1 MDTKTNSNSRS
12 DGNHVMTMNHQRALE
27 ILEIAENEPY
37 DEAKVKKQYHRMA
50 LKFHP
55 DKNKNMDTAVTKFQD
70 INAAYQFLSLTNGSP
85 INETSD
91 YKTILLSFLRTI
103 LKNEVQYR
111 FIYSVIELVQKLCIS
126 RIREIF
132 DKIDRIVLYKI
143 YYVLDKHR
151 DILHL
156 SDEIMT
162 AIYDYLTTNQHTEE
176 PDDSLDP
183 SLDTIK
189 ENDEM
194 EYVVLLP
201 SLEKILL
208 DNVYV
213 FHKHGVKYIIPLW
226 IEELVYEQEDHHKDL
241 CIMCV
246 PKLDADTEMIDADNN
261 LHIWRMWNIAEIW
274 REKKNDKVTLE
285 VRPTVKYEIDL
296 NAVKMVPKQEIILYG
311 KGIAKMND
319 DNVYDVSVRGDIILH
334 LTLTLTIDISI

>member
-1 MDTKTNSNSRS
+1 MD
-12 DGNHVMTMNHQRALE
+12 MNHQRALE
-27 ILEIAENEPY
+27 ILEIEPDDPY

-50 LKFHP
+50 LKYHP
-55 DKNKNMDTAVTKFQD
+55 DKNMSTDAAAKFQE
-70 INAAYQFLSLTNGSP
+70 ISAAYQFLSL
-85 INETSD
+85 NESGFHESVD

-103 LKNEVQYR
+103 MKNEVQYR
-111 FIYSVIELVQKLCIS
+111 FIYSMVELIQKMCIS

-132 DKIDRIVLYKI
+132 DKIDRRVLYKI

-156 SDEIMT
+156 SDEIMA
-162 AIYDYLTTNQHTEE
+162 AIYDYLTKPDSSDHSV
-176 PDDSLDP
+176 PMDSDDSLDTDP
-183 SLDTIK
+183 IK
-189 ENDEM
+189 DNDEM

-226 IEELVYEQEDHHKDL
+226 IEELVYEQEDPHKDL

-246 PKLDADTEMIDADNN
+246 PKLDADTEMIDANNN
-261 LHIWRMWNIAEIW
+261 LHLWRLWNIADIW
-274 REKKNDKVTLE
+274 REKKNDTITLE
-285 VRPTVKYEIDL
+285 IRPTVKHEIDL
-296 NAVKMVPKQEIILYG
+296 NAVKMVPKQEIVLYG

-319 DNVYDVSVRGDIILH
+319 ENVYDVSVRGDIILH
-334 LTLTLTIDISI
+334 LTLTLTQDISI

>member
-1 MDTKTNSNSRS
+1 
-12 DGNHVMTMNHQRALE
+12 MTMNHRRALE
-27 ILEIAENEPY
+27 VLEIDPSEPY
-37 DEAKVKKQYHRMA
+37 DESTVKKQYHRMA
-50 LKFHP
+50 LKYHP
-55 DKNKNMDTAVTKFQD
+55 DKNKNTDSSVIMFQE
-70 INAAYQFLSLTNGSP
+70 ISAAYQFLGSP
-85 INETSD
+85 INESSD
-91 YKTILLSFLRTI
+91 YKTILLSYLRTI

-111 FIYSVIELVQKLCIS
+111 FIYSVVELIQKMCIS

-132 DKIDRIVLYKI
+132 DKIDRRILYKI

-162 AIYDYLTTNQHTEE
+162 AIYDYLTTNEYPDTEK
-176 PDDSLDP
+176 DLDP
-183 SLDTIK
+183 DLDPDPIK
-189 ENDEM
+189 TDDEM

-226 IEELVYEQEDHHKDL
+226 IEELVYEQEDPHKDL

-246 PKLDADTEMIDADNN
+246 PKLDADTEMIDDNNN
-261 LHIWRMWNIAEIW
+261 LHLWRLWNIAEIW
-274 REKKNDKVTLE
+274 REKKNDTITLE
-285 VRPTVKYEIDL
+285 IRPTVKYEIDL

-311 KGIAKMND
+311 KGIAKMNYE
-319 DNVYDVSVRGDIILH
+319 NVYDVSVRGDIILH
-334 LTLTLTIDISI
+334 LTLTLDIPR